1 MKTFKELREKTL
13 TPAEKKKREEIAK
26 AIEKDQPDMPMAKKM
41 AIATAT
47 AKRVAEGAENYTVK
61 KGAYTRKVDGK
72 TADKMKRQGWKIVAR
87 EGVELEEGKMKEFHD
102 YIDQGKSAQWIAK
115 KMGLDMKTVKELMT
129 DMKES
134 VELDESP
141 KVGDKTK
148 YQGSPAVIT
157 RVDKKRQAV
166 KAEVLSGKHK
176 GQIVSFGFDELEEAV
191 KTVKELMTDMKE
203 SVQEVT
209 EAKSSS
215 DYPLYHKTYSGA
227 MQAAYAHAKKKGY
240 EVDKDDIDRKVA
252 SGPRKPSS
260 GKTNSFTLKLVG
272 EKKKMLAVQVT
283 NLDNKRYELNC
294 YIT

>member
-1 MKTFKELREKTL
+1 MGTVSL
-13 TPAEKKKREEIAK
+13 
-26 AIEKDQPDMPMAKKM
+26 D
-41 AIATAT
+41 
-47 AKRVAEGAENYTVK
+47 EGAENYTVK
-61 KGAYTRKVDGK
+61 KGPYTRKVDGK

-87 EGVELEEGKMKEFHD
+87 EGVELEEALKTTHVVVDTADGNKVISTAAGDNAEKNMRMSIASAERPPLNIKDKKTLKVVKLKRPISQKKADDLRGQPLKEGVDLEEGKMKEFHD

-115 KMGLDMKTVKELMT
+115 KMGLDMKTVKELM
-129 DMKES
+129 
-134 VELDESP
+134 
-141 KVGDKTK
+141 
-148 YQGSPAVIT
+148 A
-157 RVDKKRQAV
+157 
-166 KAEVLSGKHK
+166 
-176 GQIVSFGFDELEEAV
+176 
-191 KTVKELMTDMKE
+191 DMKE

-215 DYPLYHKTYSGA
+215 DYSLYHKTYSGA

>member
-1 MKTFKELREKTL
+1 MKSFKELREEKVKRMG
-13 TPAEKKKREEIAK
+13 AESV
-26 AIEKDQPDMPMAKKM
+26 D
-41 AIATAT
+41 
-47 AKRVAEGAENYTVK
+47 EGAENYTVK
-61 KGAYTRKVDGK
+61 KGPYSRKVDGK

-87 EGVELEEGKMKEFHD
+87 ESVDLEEGKMKEFHD

-115 KMGLDMKTVKELMT
+115 KMGLDMKTVKELM
-129 DMKES
+129 
-134 VELDESP
+134 
-141 KVGDKTK
+141 
-148 YQGSPAVIT
+148 A
-157 RVDKKRQAV
+157 
-166 KAEVLSGKHK
+166 
-176 GQIVSFGFDELEEAV
+176 
-191 KTVKELMTDMKE
+191 DMKE

-215 DYPLYHKTYSGA
+215 DYSLYHKTYSGA
-227 MQAAYAHAKKKGY
+227 MQAAYSHAKKKGY

>member
-87 EGVELEEGKMKEFHD
+87 ESLEEGKMKEFHD

-134 VELDESP
+134 V
-141 KVGDKTK
+141 
-148 YQGSPAVIT
+148 
-157 RVDKKRQAV
+157 
-166 KAEVLSGKHK
+166 
-176 GQIVSFGFDELEEAV
+176 
-191 KTVKELMTDMKE
+191 
-203 SVQEVT
+203 QEVT

-215 DYPLYHKTYSGA
+215 DYSLYHKTYSGA